1 MLNLPGFLLHPL
13 PNSWYK
19 ARAMSCL
26 PTEGGDLLCLAP
38 ILPVRPL
45 IASHVQRLVTAAPGA
60 ELSRCSV
67 LFYCA
72 ASILHVLF
80 WSTLTMVSISLLSLD
95 LASRTEGCEAVAA
108 LPQQWAED
116 AGPGAHLGFP
126 LAVEGVGSIWW
137 TRWCCFENCSH
148 SSLGV
153 GIQVNPTCTRASPF
167 LAVLWNGAA

>member
-1 MLNLPGFLLHPL
+1 MFSTLQLEISGTDKMLNLPGFLLHPL
-13 PNSWYK
+13 PNSWCK

-67 LFYCA
+67 LLYCA
-72 ASILHVLF
+72 ASILHELF

-95 LASRTEGCEAVAA
+95 LASRAEGWGSGCSPPAMGRRC
-108 LPQQWAED
+108 WAWGTFWFSPCCGGSGKHLMDMVMLLWELQPFI
-116 AGPGAHLGFP
+116 PGRG
-126 LAVEGVGSIWW
+126 
-137 TRWCCFENCSH
+137 N
-148 SSLGV
+148 SS
-153 GIQVNPTCTRASPF
+153 
-167 LAVLWNGAA
+167 